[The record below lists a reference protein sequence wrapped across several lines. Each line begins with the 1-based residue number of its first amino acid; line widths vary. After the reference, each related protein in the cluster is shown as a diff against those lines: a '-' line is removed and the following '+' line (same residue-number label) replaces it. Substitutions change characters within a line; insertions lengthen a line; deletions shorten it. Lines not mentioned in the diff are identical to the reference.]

1 MAVTDW
7 YIYREKPLN
16 SEVIFTLYTYTL
28 FYRKKKKK
36 EKKIVWREMQQGFTK
51 SKDCHRKILRNNE

>member
-28 FYRKKKKK
+28 FYRKKKKRRK
-36 EKKIVWREMQQGFTK
+36 KLSGEKCNKVLQKVRIAIEK
-51 SKDCHRKILRNNE
+51 Y

>member
-36 EKKIVWREMQQGFTK
+36 GEKNCLE
-51 SKDCHRKILRNNE
+51 RNAIRFYKK